1 MKSSEVIRTA
11 WHLTNSTKGL
21 LWFGVIPAFFS
32 TLVGIGY
39 IAYQFFAFEIS
50 PFFGA
55 KHFDF
60 TKIES
65 LALNFA
71 GNHHGLS
78 ILIIVIAAIIGILY
92 FLLPPFCEGGII
104 GLVSAIWKK
113 KEEVRPGDG
122 MAIGAQ
128 NFLKMFEFK
137 LAIGAFSFIEFLTI
151 FSMTVRKLGFTPWLL
166 TLLGFLFVASF
177 IMSFL
182 FIYTPNF
189 IVLEK
194 RNLIHSFGGS
204 AKLVVSNLRKTFL
217 MWLLILLISIRVVIN
232 VVLVFLIP
240 LLVAFVA
247 NFFVS
252 TIALTIGIILA
263 AFVGFLVILLAAYL
277 AGILHVFTVTAW
289 TLTFLELDH
298 NRAEKLLEK

>member
-1 MKSSEVIRTA
+1 MKSSEVIRIA
-11 WHLTNSTKGL
+11 WQITNSTKGL
-21 LWFGVIPAFFS
+21 LWFGVIPAIFS

-39 IAYQFFAFEIS
+39 IAYQFLAFQVS
-50 PFFGA
+50 PFFGD

-60 TKIES
+60 TRIES
-65 LALNFA
+65 LVLGFA
-71 GNHHGLS
+71 GQHHGISIFVIVLS
-78 ILIIVIAAIIGILY
+78 IIVGILY

-104 GLVSAIWKK
+104 GLVSAIWKE
-113 KEEVRPGDG
+113 KEDVRPGDG

-128 NFLKMFEFK
+128 NFLKMFEFR
-137 LAIGAFSFIEFLTI
+137 LAVGAFSFLEFLTI
-151 FSMTVRKLGFTPWLL
+151 VSMTVRKLGFTPWLL
-166 TLLGFLFVASF
+166 TLLSFLFVASF

-189 IVLEK
+189 VVLEK
-194 RNLIHSFGGS
+194 RSLISAFGGS

-240 LLVAFVA
+240 LLVAFVT

-252 TIALTIGIILA
+252 TIALTIGIVLA
-263 AFVGFLVILLAAYL
+263 FFVGFLVILLAAYL

-289 TLTFLELDH
+289 TLTFLNLDH